1 MEDLLE
7 YIERVGQELMS
18 KGFSEDLLTEITKIA
33 VDNWM
38 GSGNPVLNDEQM
50 TKAIALYMT
59 KRGINFN

>member
-7 YIERVGQELMS
+7 YVERVGQELMS

-38 GSGNPVLNDEQM
+38 NSGNPVLNDEQM

-59 KRGINFN
+59 KRGFNFN

>member
-7 YIERVGQELMS
+7 YIERIGQELMS
-18 KGFSEDLLTEITKIA
+18 QGFSEDLLTEITRIA

-38 GSGNPVLNDEQM
+38 ETGNPTLKDEQM

-59 KRGINFN
+59 KRGFNSN

>member
-7 YIERVGQELMS
+7 YIGRIGQELMDQ
-18 KGFSEDLLTEITKIA
+18 GFSEDLLTEITRIA

-38 GSGNPVLNDEQM
+38 ENGNPTLSDEQM

-59 KRGINFN
+59 RRGFNSN

>member
-38 GSGNPVLNDEQM
+38 DSGNPVLNDEQM

-59 KRGINFN
+59 KRGFNFN

>member
-7 YIERVGQELMS
+7 YIERIGQELMS
-18 KGFSEDLLTEITKIA
+18 KGFSEDLLTEITRIA

-38 GSGNPVLNDEQM
+38 DSGNPTLSDEQM

-59 KRGINFN
+59 KRGFNSN

>member
-7 YIERVGQELMS
+7 YIERIGQELMS
-18 KGFSEDLLTEITKIA
+18 RGFSEDLLTEITRIA

-38 GSGNPVLNDEQM
+38 DSGNPTLSDEQM

-59 KRGINFN
+59 KRGFNSN

>member
-7 YIERVGQELMS
+7 YIERIGKELMS
-18 KGFSEDLLTEITKIA
+18 QGFSEDLLTEITRIA

-38 GSGNPVLNDEQM
+38 ENGNQTLNDEQM

-59 KRGINFN
+59 KRGFNSN

>member
-1 MEDLLE
+1 MEDLLN
-7 YIERVGQELMS
+7 YIERIGQDLMS

-38 GSGNPVLNDEQM
+38 DSGDPTLSDEQM

-59 KRGINFN
+59 NRWFISN

>member
-38 GSGNPVLNDEQM
+38 ENGDPTLNDEQM

-59 KRGINFN
+59 NKGFNSN

>member
-38 GSGNPVLNDEQM
+38 NSGNPVLNDEQM

-59 KRGINFN
+59 KRGFNFN

>member
-38 GSGNPVLNDEQM
+38 DSGNPILNDEQM

-59 KRGINFN
+59 KRGFNFN

>member
-1 MEDLLE
+1 MEDLLN
-7 YIERVGQELMS
+7 YIERIGQDLMS

-38 GSGNPVLNDEQM
+38 DSGDPTLSDEQM

-59 KRGINFN
+59 NRGFNSN